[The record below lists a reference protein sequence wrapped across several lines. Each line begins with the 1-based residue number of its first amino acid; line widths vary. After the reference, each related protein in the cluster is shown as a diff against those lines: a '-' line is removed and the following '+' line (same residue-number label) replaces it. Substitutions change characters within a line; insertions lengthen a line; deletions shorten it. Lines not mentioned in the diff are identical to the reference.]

1 MGVFVL
7 LNWLGDCI
15 GEHRLHSNTRGHG
28 KEGRREMQIRQ
39 RRVVMRTKNVD
50 HKVDVQVYWVC
61 NRRGGEMSDY
71 GGVVHSNIREGYI
84 RDT

>member
-1 MGVFVL
+1 M
-7 LNWLGDCI
+7 
-15 GEHRLHSNTRGHG
+15 HSNIGFIAAQGDVARR
-28 KEGRREMQIRQ
+28 GRREMQIRQ
-39 RRVVMRTKNVD
+39 RRVVMRTKNAD

-61 NRRGGEMSDY
+61 NRREGEMSDY